1 MNRRPQVPSSA
12 AASATASP
20 APAAATD
27 STASTAE
34 GGGLPGPSAALG
46 FESSQ
51 IGPSFEAIEA
61 AHRRIAPHI
70 HRTPVMSSSSLDHLA
85 GAKLYFKC
93 ENLQRSGSFKMR
105 GASNA
110 VFSLRDEEAA
120 RGVVTHSS
128 GNHAAA
134 LALAARER
142 GIHTW
147 IVMPSDA
154 PLIKRRAVE
163 AFGGEIMLCEPTMA
177 AREAAAAE
185 LMQRTGAVLLHPFDD
200 DRIIAGQATAAVE
213 LLEEIPDLDFV
224 LAPVSG
230 GGLLSGTAI
239 ASKHL
244 RAAAQVVGC
253 EPRNADDAARSV
265 AAGRLEPAAQ
275 AKTIADGLRATL
287 APRTLAILRRHV
299 AAFSLVTEEEIV
311 AAMRLLWDR
320 LKLIVEPSGAVAAAP
335 ALFRKLGVERNSAPR
350 KVGIILS
357 GGNLDLEA
365 LPFGRPMP

>member
-1 MNRRPQVPSSA
+1 MSGHPQAPSST
-12 AASATASP
+12 TASP
-20 APAAATD
+20 APKA
-27 STASTAE
+27 STASTGE
-34 GGGLPGPSAALG
+34 GGGRPAPSAASD
-46 FESSQ
+46 FE
-51 IGPSFEAIEA
+51 IINPSFEAIQA

-70 HRTPVMSSSSLDHLA
+70 HRTPVMSSTSLDQLA
-85 GAKLYFKC
+85 GAQLYFKC

-142 GIHTW
+142 GIRAW

-154 PLIKRRAVE
+154 PQIKRRAVE
-163 AFGGEIMLCEPTMA
+163 AFGGEIVLCEPTMA
-177 AREAAAAE
+177 AREAGAAE

-239 ASKHL
+239 ATKHL

-287 APRTLAILRRHV
+287 APRTLAILRRRV
-299 AAFSLVTEEEIV
+299 DAFSLVSEEEIV

-335 ALFRKLGVERNSAPR
+335 ALFRKIGVERNSALR

-357 GGNLDLEA
+357 GGNLDLDA
-365 LPFGRPMP
+365 LPFGRALP